1 MRMGVA
7 WGQLASWFVLQ
18 TYPNAFAIGA
28 VDLSNANT
36 WHADVLVSESLLTK
50 PNILQGRRGKDL
62 GKRRAPYSAS
72 IAKVYCRMDGRA
84 RLWSVGS

>member
-50 PNILQGRRGKDL
+50 PNILRGRRA
-62 GKRRAPYSAS
+62 RTWVRYAAS
-72 IAKVYCRMDGRA
+72 IAKVCCRMDRRA